1 MSKPLTAA
9 LFSAILFTACATTPK
24 APCGDT
30 QRVVESVAVLHP
42 ECVRLS
48 VHSTPPGGGGKVA
61 IASTSPDK
69 LGKPSDPED
78 IEAMQSGET
87 IVKEE
92 SGAIDFTVPIARRGD
107 SWNAACGVTLTAD
120 AGANRDQL
128 RARAQQIARS
138 VEVAMAANQQRMTP
152 R

>member
-1 MSKPLTAA
+1 MPRLATHA
-9 LFSAILFTACATTPK
+9 LFCALLIPACTTTPK
-24 APCGDT
+24 APCADT

-48 VHSTPPGGGGKVA
+48 VHSAPPGGGAKVA

-78 IEAMQSGET
+78 IEAMQSGRT
-87 IVKEE
+87 IVREE
-92 SGAIDFTVPIARRGD
+92 PGAVDFTVPITRRGD
-107 SWNAACGVTLTAD
+107 TWNAACGVTLAAN

-128 RARAQQIARS
+128 RARAEQIARS
-138 VEVAMAANQQRMTP
+138 VEVAMAANQSK
-152 R
+152 

>member
-1 MSKPLTAA
+1 MSRLLVPG
-9 LFSAILFTACATTPK
+9 LFSALLFTACTTTPV
-24 APCGDT
+24 APCADT

-48 VHSTPPGGGGKVA
+48 VHSTPPGGGAKVA

-78 IEAMQSGET
+78 IEAMRSGQT
-87 IVKEE
+87 ILREE
-92 SGAIDFTVPIARRGD
+92 PGALDFTVPIVRRGD
-107 SWNAACGVTLTAD
+107 TWNAACGVTLAAA

-128 RARAQQIARS
+128 RARAEQIARS
-138 VEVAMAANQQRMTP
+138 VEVAMTANQSK
-152 R
+152 